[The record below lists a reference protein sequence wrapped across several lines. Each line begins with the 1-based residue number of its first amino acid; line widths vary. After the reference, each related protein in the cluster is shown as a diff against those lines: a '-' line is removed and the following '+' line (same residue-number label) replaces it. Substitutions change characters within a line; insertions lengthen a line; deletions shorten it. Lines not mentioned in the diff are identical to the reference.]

1 MDAQK
6 IKKIVSWFKSIISG
20 DILLRMRVDR
30 LFPYILYAFVLGW
43 FSIWM
48 SYRMEQ
54 TMGVAEKNRKELE
67 TMKIYHAQKT
77 CEYVSLD
84 RISTVEEMLE
94 QKQSEV
100 TTPQKPADIIIKK

>member
-6 IKKIVSWFKSIISG
+6 IQKIAGWFKSIISG

-48 SYRMEQ
+48 SYKTEQ
-54 TMGVAEKNRKELE
+54 TMLKVQKNNCGAAITNTIPPKITQFRKKLFLSFSPMRYAKNI
-67 TMKIYHAQKT
+67 TAQ
-77 CEYVSLD
+77 
-84 RISTVEEMLE
+84 
-94 QKQSEV
+94 
-100 TTPQKPADIIIKK
+100 IIPSARNVCV